1 MLSYTFY
8 LSIHRACNT
17 LRCTSCDFRVIWFN
31 DYCWHSSCDYL
42 FFRNNVPEY
51 DKLRIKLMW
60 NKGIYMYISIHTI
73 YLSIHPS
80 IDYSHHLSIYISIYL
95 SIQSVF
101 TSSIYIQETEPMLVN
116 ALGSQLPALYLSQ
129 IYQV

>member
-60 NKGIYMYISIHTI
+60 NKGVYMYITIHTIYLYI

-80 IDYSHHLSIYISIYL
+80 IDI
-95 SIQSVF
+95 F

-116 ALGSQLPALYLSQ
+116 ALGSQLPALYLSR

>member
-60 NKGIYMYISIHTI
+60 NKGVYMYITIHTIYLYI

-80 IDYSHHLSIYISIYL
+80 IHLLIYSHHLSIFRKQSLCLSMLLAVSYQHSIYL
-95 SIQSVF
+95 G
-101 TSSIYIQETEPMLVN
+101 YIRFKMGLW
-116 ALGSQLPALYLSQ
+116 
-129 IYQV
+129 